1 MKAGGSKVFFRKKSA
16 FATPPTGMGRANIR
30 TESSICT
37 GETTIGFYDPHTGKL
52 LQAVVV
58 LRRRILPITTVPT
71 AMNRPAEMAVQWR
84 FSAELL
90 SDISETL
97 QQSGP

>member
-1 MKAGGSKVFFRKKSA
+1 MFFRKKSA

-52 LQAVVV
+52 LQAVEVRSPQDIADYYGAYGYEPPRCDGRAMAPQRGTFIRYIRNLAVV
-58 LRRRILPITTVPT
+58 RL
-71 AMNRPAEMAVQWR
+71 
-84 FSAELL
+84 
-90 SDISETL
+90 
-97 QQSGP
+97 